1 MSYESEQIERAKQ
14 RLREVIN
21 KVPPR
26 VLTAGVMETRSWME
40 TRREAER
47 MLKRKVGTAELLNM
61 ISRLE

>member
-1 MSYESEQIERAKQ
+1 MSYESEQIEQTKQ

-26 VLTAGVMETRSWME
+26 VLNAGVMETRAWLD